1 MKISQAAFEA
11 IRAHGAEGY
20 PNEICGIMVGPSEGG
35 FATEAKRARNTVVD
49 RPHDRYDID
58 TRDLI
63 RIHKEAHNSGL
74 DVVGYY
80 HSHPDHPAAP
90 SIIDTEK
97 ASSWYVY
104 VIVSVER
111 GRPVATN
118 GFVLEEATEKKKF
131 RPEPLEV
138 V

>member
-1 MKISQAAFEA
+1 MKLTRAAFEA
-11 IRAHGAEGY
+11 IQIHGAEGY
-20 PNEICGIMVGPSEGG
+20 PNEICGALIGPPEGG
-35 FATEAKRARNTVVD
+35 FATEAKRARNAVTD
-49 RPHDRYDID
+49 RPRVRYDID
-58 TRDLI
+58 SVDLI
-63 RIHKEAHNSGL
+63 RIHKEARDAGL

-90 SIIDTEK
+90 SVFDTER
-97 ASSWYVY
+97 AAGWYVY
-104 VIVSVER
+104 VIVSVEN

-118 GFVLEEATEKKKF
+118 GFVLEEASEKKF